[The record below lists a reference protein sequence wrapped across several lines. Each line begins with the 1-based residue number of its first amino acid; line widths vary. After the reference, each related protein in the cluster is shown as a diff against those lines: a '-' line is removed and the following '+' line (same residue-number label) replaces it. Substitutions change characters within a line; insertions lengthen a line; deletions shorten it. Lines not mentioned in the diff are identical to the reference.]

1 MSSISLNLQLLII
14 YNNNSSSSNY
24 DNNNNNTHLY
34 MQARKLHYIAVQWH

>member
-24 DNNNNNTHLY
+24 DNNNNTHLY